1 MNIVCWLV
9 GFIEGGIEEGR
20 KILSREKTK
29 AGVRGLLIRMWMIRV
44 VVPRRWDCPV
54 GTRYG
59 VDFVQLSKQ
68 YYAEIKNLLML
79 TSCGVSSHIY
89 EIVQFSHYLPS
100 TNSLNAVTR
109 SCRRSSQFSNPTLM
123 RSNRRSTVASDIVRH
138 SIKVSTPPRL
148 VA

>member
-44 VVPRRWDCPV
+44 VVPRGWGCPV

-59 VDFVQLSKQ
+59 VDFVQLSKE
-68 YYAEIKNLLML
+68 YYTEIMRLLNLS
-79 TSCGVSSHIY
+79 SCGVPSHI
-89 EIVQFSHYLPS
+89 
-100 TNSLNAVTR
+100 
-109 SCRRSSQFSNPTLM
+109 
-123 RSNRRSTVASDIVRH
+123 
-138 SIKVSTPPRL
+138 
-148 VA
+148 